1 VIGIFKNNNPFALLL
16 LALLALLPGIT
27 GDPMVHAAL
36 PAGSTTVFKTLSSY
50 LSFLEGAKGMLG
62 KIFCTALLLAEALL
76 FNKIVTDHKLTEKA
90 GFLPALSFLLL
101 NMLLPFP
108 SSPVF
113 LLMNGLILIAFK
125 LLITMYKENNAN
137 NELMLT
143 GFVVGCM
150 SVMNTSFL
158 MLFCWVTVCIMIMRP
173 ASVREWLLSTIGFS
187 LPFYFIASCMY
198 LLDTLNPSALFPSFS
213 IEFKLANLDPFK
225 WANAILILLLPWIGI
240 MSYNR
245 QIGKMMIQARKAYLI
260 MLVLILVLLMVC
272 LLSVKDISTI
282 LSLLLV
288 PSALLFFPLFI
299 SFKRNIIPNLLLLA
313 LIILSLLG

>member
-1 VIGIFKNNNPFALLL
+1 
-16 LALLALLPGIT
+16 
-27 GDPMVHAAL
+27 
-36 PAGSTTVFKTLSSY
+36 
-50 LSFLEGAKGMLG
+50 
-62 KIFCTALLLAEALL
+62 
-76 FNKIVTDHKLTEKA
+76 
-90 GFLPALSFLLL
+90 
-101 NMLLPFP
+101 
-108 SSPVF
+108 
-113 LLMNGLILIAFK
+113 
-125 LLITMYKENNAN
+125 
-137 NELMLT
+137 
-143 GFVVGCM
+143 
-150 SVMNTSFL
+150 
-158 MLFCWVTVCIMIMRP
+158 
-173 ASVREWLLSTIGFS
+173 
-187 LPFYFIASCMY
+187 MY

-213 IEFKLANLDPFK
+213 IEFKLANLDPLK

-288 PSALLFFPLFI
+288 PSALLFFPLFL